1 MLVSALAWVLS
12 TAFVTLLAY
21 LLARFLGG
29 RLDSLFVAT
38 FLFLW
43 IFLVTAFLLL
53 MGLIGLLSP
62 VPLLLASLLGLVILL
77 VPGSLRTKAIE
88 IVSDLRKLRRAV
100 GGWWST
106 LPIWLRWLTGIVLL
120 VSVLRFA
127 ALILIFPPFV
137 WDSLTYHLTNVAEW
151 TQRGRIMLFDT
162 SMTRIYTP
170 ANYETFTLWF
180 TVFIHHDVVVEM
192 AGLPAYALAVLSVYV
207 IARRLDFSRSA
218 SWLGALTFAST
229 PALLLATTG
238 TKNDPHIAAYYL
250 FALAVIVAL
259 FSNPTEREQPNLL
272 GQLTLLAV
280 TILYAFGTKAYIAH
294 ILPGILI
301 IAAIGVKKGQGWQRW
316 RDVFRDF
323 VRQLRNTRRLQLLVL
338 VLILITGMFLGLFW
352 NARNWVL
359 QGNPFYPYGIEVGNE
374 EVLPGAER
382 DAEISFS
389 RLRMNYANL
398 FLDKFGDKQSRI
410 VPDLDSTTGWGWF
423 VYSMGIPALVLGC
436 ILDRRVRV
444 LAVGFVLSL
453 TLIFFSIR
461 PSPWNMRY
469 LLWFPALFG
478 LSFSWL
484 LDELMKA
491 EHQIPQIAIRILTI
505 ITLSMNFVAVLNY
518 GRIPLDRFEAMLA
531 IPLLERDAASLR
543 INMPVEYENSL
554 KIIPEEAL
562 LGYNLHS
569 NGFIYPL
576 YRADF
581 AQHLVYIPIS
591 TQGTCFDV
599 AEAMRTR
606 GTRYL
611 FVAPEHTSDSVIS
624 FLNECGES
632 EIALRE
638 RTGNLYVLKD

>member
-1 MLVSALAWVLS
+1 MLVSALAWALS
-12 TAFVTLLAY
+12 TSFVTLLAY
-21 LLARFLGG
+21 LLARFLCG

-43 IFLVTAFLLL
+43 IFLGTGFMLLL
-53 MGLIGLLSP
+53 GLIGLLTP
-62 VPLLLASLLGLVILL
+62 PQLLVVSLLGLTLLL
-77 VPGSLRTKAIE
+77 VPGSLRAKAVE
-88 IVSDLRKLRRAV
+88 IVTDLRQLRQVV
-100 GGWWST
+100 GEWWFS
-106 LPIWLRWLTGIVLL
+106 LPVWLRWFTGIALL
-120 VSVLRFA
+120 ISVARFA

-170 ANYETFTLWF
+170 ANYETFALWF
-180 TVFIHHDVVVEM
+180 TVFLHHDVVVEM
-192 AGLPAYALAVLSVYV
+192 AGLPAYALAILSVYV

-218 SWLGALTFAST
+218 SWLGALSFAST
-229 PALLLATTG
+229 PSLLLATTG
-238 TKNDPHIAAYYL
+238 TKNDPHMAAYYL
-250 FALAVIVAL
+250 FALSVVVAL
-259 FSNPTEREQPNLL
+259 SSNHTKSERPNLL
-272 GQLTLLAV
+272 RQLTLLVV

-294 ILPGILI
+294 ILPGLMI
-301 IAAIGVKKGQGWQRW
+301 IAIIGVVRGQGWRRW
-316 RDVFRDF
+316 GGVLRDSG
-323 VRQLRNTRRLQLLVL
+323 RQLRNIRRQQLIVL
-338 VLILITGMFLGLFW
+338 VLILVTGMFLGLFW

-359 QGNPFYPYGIEVGNE
+359 QGNPFYPYGVEVGNE

-382 DAEISFS
+382 EAEISFS

-398 FLDKFGDKQSRI
+398 FLDKFGDKRSRI

-423 VYSMGIPALVLGC
+423 AYSIGIPALILGFMR
-436 ILDRRVRV
+436 DRRVRV
-444 LAVGFVLSL
+444 LVAGFALSL

-469 LLWFPALFG
+469 LLWLPALFS
-478 LSFSWL
+478 LSFAWL
-484 LDELMKA
+484 LDELRKA
-491 EHQIPQIAIRILTI
+491 DHQIPQIAIGILTI
-505 ITLSMNFVAVLNY
+505 ITLSMNFVAILNY
-518 GRIPLDRFEAMLA
+518 GRIPLDRFQTMLA

-543 INMPVEYENSL
+543 INMPGEYENSL
-554 KIIPEEAL
+554 KIVPEDAV
-562 LGYNLHS
+562 LGYNIHT

-591 TQGTCFDV
+591 IEGTCYDV
-599 AEAMRTR
+599 AEAMSIR

>member
-1 MLVSALAWVLS
+1 M
-12 TAFVTLLAY
+12 LAY
-21 LLARFLGG
+21 ILARFLSV

-38 FLFLW
+38 FVFLW
-43 IFLVTAFLLL
+43 IFLVTAFMLL
-53 MGLIGLLSP
+53 MGLIGLLAP
-62 VPLLLASLLGLVILL
+62 TPLLLGSLFGLVILL
-77 VPGSLRTKAIE
+77 VPGSLRAKAIE
-88 IVSDLRKLRRAV
+88 IVSDIRKLRQAF
-100 GGWWST
+100 GEWWHS
-106 LPIWLRWLTGIVLL
+106 LPIWLRWFTGIAVL
-120 VSVLRFA
+120 VSIFRFA
-127 ALILIFPPFV
+127 ALTLIFPPFV

-192 AGLPAYALAVLSVYV
+192 AGLPAYALAVLSLYV

-218 SWLGALTFAST
+218 SWLGALSFAST

-238 TKNDPHIAAYYL
+238 TKNDPHMAAYYL
-250 FALAVIVAL
+250 FTLAVVVTL
-259 FSNPTEREQPNLL
+259 SSNPKEDEQPNQL
-272 GQLTLLAV
+272 GQLTLLAI

-294 ILPGILI
+294 LLPGILI
-301 IAAIGVKKGQGWQRW
+301 IAVIGVKRGQGWQRW
-316 RDVFRDF
+316 MEIFRDS
-323 VRQLRNTRRLQLLVL
+323 VRQLRNTRRLQLLLL
-338 VLILITGMFLGLFW
+338 VLILVAGMFLGLFW

-359 QGNPFYPYGIEVGNE
+359 QGNPFYPYGVEVGNE

-389 RLRMNYANL
+389 RLRTNFTDL

-410 VPDLDSTTGWGWF
+410 MPDLDNTTGWGWF
-423 VYSMGIPALVLGC
+423 VYSIGIPALILGC
-436 ILDRRVRV
+436 ILDRRVRM
-444 LAVGFVLSL
+444 LALGFGVSL

-469 LLWFPALFG
+469 LLWFPALFS
-478 LSFSWL
+478 LSFVWL
-484 LDELMKA
+484 LDELRKA
-491 EHQIPQIAIRILTI
+491 DHQIPRIAIRILTI
-505 ITLSMNFVAVLNY
+505 ITLSMNYIAMLNY
-518 GRIPLDRFEAMLA
+518 GRIPPERFQAMLA

-543 INMPVEYENSL
+543 INMPGEYENSL

-581 AQHLVYIPIS
+581 AQYLVYVPVS
-591 TQGTCFDV
+591 VQGTCYDV

-611 FVAPEHTSDSVIS
+611 FIAPEHTSDSVIS
-624 FLNECGES
+624 FLNDCGES